1 MVKTMAYIGQTAVLL
16 VLVCCLF
23 ISPAGAS
30 PVNQGQ
36 VIMFIMDNINYD
48 DIVQYGG
55 VNLHGILENGA
66 LGLVNTNSGGSY
78 IDANSYAT
86 IGAGSYAV
94 SSPFGIYSGGYSDF
108 YRHEPINIVY
118 FRNTGKEMLEGN
130 INNVDFPNL
139 ERANQR
145 LNRPIKIGLLGSL
158 LQIEGLKT
166 AVIGNENTTLEET
179 ETRAALITMN
189 DHGVT
194 NYGRVDGSLLEKDPA
209 GPFGLKTDYDF
220 LFQAYEEIKEKADF
234 IVIQSGDTYRLNKY
248 HYFSDERQSKIKGA
262 IFQDMD
268 LFLGKLLKTMDDQS
282 LFLFVV
288 PFPSSEDI
296 LQGRKLTPIIAHGR
310 DVPKGLVTSSTT
322 KRDGLITNTDL
333 AAEITNFFQVKR
345 DPSMTGHNFL
355 YQGQERSLEYIKNLE
370 QVTVYNYKNR
380 PGLVRAFI
388 AFIVVILSLSIVLI
402 NWWKNGLVYLKPFL
416 TAIMIIPTVFLV
428 IPLFNVWD
436 YFSFVFLLILLT
448 TVTSIAMNIYFK
460 DSLSII
466 IVSLVSPVFL
476 ILLDT
481 LLGNPLMKVS
491 ILGYDPIGGARF
503 YGIGNEYM
511 GFLLGATIIGSA
523 ALVDRYQQRRKYFK
537 LVSVAIF
544 LVVFLTLAMPFLGT
558 NVGGAIAAFIGFG
571 MASLL
576 MFKQRIRKKDLA
588 VLGILLL
595 VFLFLLFI
603 YDGMRGVETQS
614 HIGQTSSLIQQS
626 SPVVLFQIFK
636 RKLLMNYKLIRYSTW
651 TLALLTVIIVLALLF
666 RWPLGILKEIFR
678 RHSYLY
684 FGFIAGLVGTV
695 AAFIFNDSGVVAA
708 AMSMIP
714 IGISLILMCVDEVS
728 GQDSR

>member
-1 MVKTMAYIGQTAVLL
+1 MAYLRQTAVLL

-30 PVNQGQ
+30 PANQGQ
-36 VIMFIMDNINYD
+36 VIMLIMDNINYD

-158 LQIEGLKT
+158 LQREGLKT

-209 GPFGLKTDYDF
+209 SPFGLKTDYDF

-248 HYFSDERQSKIKGA
+248 HYLSDERQSKTKGT

-268 LFLGKLLKTMDDQS
+268 LFLGKLFKTMDDQS

-288 PFPSSEDI
+288 PFPSAEDI

-333 AAEITNFFQVKR
+333 AAEITNFFQVER
-345 DPSMTGHNFL
+345 DPSMTGHHFL
-355 YQGQERSLEYIKNLE
+355 YKERERSLEYIKNLE

-436 YFSFVFLLILLT
+436 YFLFVFLLILLT
-448 TVTSIAMNIYFK
+448 TVTSIAMTIYFK

-466 IVSLVSPVFL
+466 IVSLVSPVVL

-511 GFLLGATIIGSA
+511 GFLLGSTIIGSA

-544 LVVFLTLAMPFLGT
+544 LVVLLTLAMPFLGT

-571 MASLL
+571 M
-576 MFKQRIRKKDLA
+576 
-588 VLGILLL
+588 
-595 VFLFLLFI
+595 
-603 YDGMRGVETQS
+603 
-614 HIGQTSSLIQQS
+614 
-626 SPVVLFQIFK
+626 
-636 RKLLMNYKLIRYSTW
+636 
-651 TLALLTVIIVLALLF
+651 
-666 RWPLGILKEIFR
+666 
-678 RHSYLY
+678 
-684 FGFIAGLVGTV
+684 
-695 AAFIFNDSGVVAA
+695 
-708 AMSMIP
+708 
-714 IGISLILMCVDEVS
+714 
-728 GQDSR
+728 